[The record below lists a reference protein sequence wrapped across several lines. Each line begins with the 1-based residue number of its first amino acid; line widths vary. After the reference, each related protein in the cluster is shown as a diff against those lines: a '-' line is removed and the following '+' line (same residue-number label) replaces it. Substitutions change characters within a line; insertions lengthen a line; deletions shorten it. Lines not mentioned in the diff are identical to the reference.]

1 MSTSSSV
8 KFFKITYQENDSEK
22 LFYVK
27 SVWKIDSLKNLS
39 GLKGKIVCELTVT
52 NCYSFWTRDVT
63 LGDLRSTKP
72 NNIRVEKEFCEATY
86 AALSGLESYE
96 NRELSCVITIEDD
109 DDAELSWNWKMNE
122 PETSTMA
129 LKFTLGT
136 ISLYPVSKH
145 DTVKMWQEWMNFFIE
160 ERDLFMIKRDNF
172 ETRIEDLSEINS
184 QMKEKIESISVD
196 KDNDQ
201 KSLTGK
207 FKTVLN
213 KKKRKTKKLI
223 NLLSTTDTTEPSNE
237 PLESQSPN
245 VSDDQDNEPVTPNRR
260 VSPRKKSQ
268 SPKSKRAS
276 IPSKKVKLGK
286 IVESNEDESTE
297 QKEHQEHQE
306 ESKEPEEQEQKQEEE
321 EPESILTKTFR
332 GQVIKSRRRLSR
344 KSSST
349 LDDILVTPEQKD
361 TGSSSRGSTRKKPRK

>member
-1 MSTSSSV
+1 
-8 KFFKITYQENDSEK
+8 
-22 LFYVK
+22 
-27 SVWKIDSLKNLS
+27 
-39 GLKGKIVCELTVT
+39 
-52 NCYSFWTRDVT
+52 
-63 LGDLRSTKP
+63 
-72 NNIRVEKEFCEATY
+72 
-86 AALSGLESYE
+86 
-96 NRELSCVITIEDD
+96 
-109 DDAELSWNWKMNE
+109 
-122 PETSTMA
+122 
-129 LKFTLGT
+129 
-136 ISLYPVSKH
+136 
-145 DTVKMWQEWMNFFIE
+145 
-160 ERDLFMIKRDNF
+160 
-172 ETRIEDLSEINS
+172 
-184 QMKEKIESISVD
+184 MKEKIESISVD

-286 IVESNEDESTE
+286 IVESDEDESTE

-306 ESKEPEEQEQKQEEE
+306 ESKEPEEQEQEQEE

-344 KSSST
+344 KSTST

>member
-1 MSTSSSV
+1 MVPRFIMISSNVFNFQTVHSNRWNEK
-8 KFFKITYQENDSEK
+8 KF
-22 LFYVK
+22 
-27 SVWKIDSLKNLS
+27 
-39 GLKGKIVCELTVT
+39 
-52 NCYSFWTRDVT
+52 T

-136 ISLYPVSKH
+136 ISLYPVSKY
-145 DTVKMWQEWMNFFIE
+145 DTVKMWQEWMNFLIE

-172 ETRIEDLSEINS
+172 ETRIEDLSEINN

-245 VSDDQDNEPVTPNRR
+245 VSEHDDQDEPVTPNRR

-321 EPESILTKTFR
+321 ESESILTKTFR

-361 TGSSSRGSTRKKPRK
+361 TGGSSSRGSTRKKPRK